1 MAADLGR
8 LFSAPGRNFG
18 RQNLA
23 AASKIG
29 PSAGAHP
36 HPPPRFVPSVL
47 RRSDHFT
54 SSDDGL
60 EPAVSVVA
68 DDDSATTEI
77 RRFRRFSGE
86 KFQNSLKTCVRWP
99 IEDQ

>member
-8 LFSAPGRNFG
+8 LFSSPQRIFG

-23 AASKIG
+23 AASKID
-29 PSAGAHP
+29 PSAGAHS

-54 SSDDGL
+54 SIDDGL
-60 EPAVSVVA
+60 EPAISVGA

-77 RRFRRFSGE
+77 RRFRRFSGG
-86 KFQNSLKTCVRWP
+86 KFQNSLKTCVRLP
-99 IEDQ
+99 IEDH